1 MITLVGMVRNEAK
14 YLAEWLTY
22 HWLIGVTDF
31 VIYLHNCTDTSAQ
44 VISQLPFT
52 VKTTA
57 ITGGEIGWEFKNQ
70 IYSAGL
76 DAAKTPWAVC
86 LDIDEFL
93 CLPVHDD
100 IAAFLA
106 QPKFADV
113 SGIAVHQ
120 NIFGFGGHTVSPA
133 GLVIENYTLRNSD
146 QPLQDSR
153 YPQYHDPADLFKTV
167 KVIVRPEQVVK
178 IRDSHTFL
186 CRQKLVTED
195 GELFKKYRCRRVLS
209 EIRLNHYF
217 TKSREDWA
225 AKTSRARLSGA
236 ATYPLAWFEYFAA
249 QATIDRTLA
258 DKFSAKIK
266 EYVHAWP

>member
-1 MITLVGMVRNEAK
+1 MITLVGMVRDEAK

-31 VIYLHNCTDTSAQ
+31 VIYLHNCADDSAR
-44 VISQLPFT
+44 VISQLPFP
-52 VKTTA
+52 VTA
-57 ITGGEIGWEFKNQ
+57 IAVTSAEIGWEFKNR
-70 IYSAGL
+70 IYRAGL

-93 CLPVHDD
+93 CLPGHEN
-100 IAAFLA
+100 IAEFLA
-106 QPKFADV
+106 QPKFDSA

-146 QPLQDSR
+146 DPLRDR
-153 YPQYHDPADLFKTV
+153 LYPQYHDPADLFKTV

-178 IRDSHTFL
+178 ILDSHTFL

-195 GELFKKYRCRRVLS
+195 GELFKKYQCRRVLS

-217 TKSREDWA
+217 TKSQEDWK
-225 AKTSRARLSGA
+225 AKTARARLSGA
-236 ATYPLAWFEYFAA
+236 SMYPPAWFEYFGA
-249 QATIDRTLA
+249 QATIDKTLA
-258 DKFSAKIK
+258 DKFPAKIK
-266 EYVHAWP
+266 EYVRLWP